1 MNKVAHYNGFVGRC
15 QQYGLTKQAADM
27 LYKNTQWRLEKQAK
41 FEKEA
46 FNIGILSRIIN
57 GPRYTK
63 NYQSNGW
70 APRGAP
76 TASDKP
82 WLNGSNSST
91 AIPHAPYDPGSSMS
105 AGESYGTPGNHL
117 ADEATGLMSQPQE
130 FYNRANPN
138 FAGWRNA
145 HQKSVR
151 AVLDQYPEFGQNG
164 KYGPRGEVYN
174 FRDHP
179 ETANHMS
186 KIYHDSMY
194 SLTNNTPKVTAP
206 IVWPALANR

>member
-41 FEKEA
+41 SE
-46 FNIGILSRIIN
+46 
-57 GPRYTK
+57 TK

-82 WLNGSNSST
+82 WLKRNPSTAT
-91 AIPHAPYDPGSSMS
+91 AIPAVPYDPGSIDPYL
-105 AGESYGTPGNHL
+105 GRSYGTPGFFL
-117 ADEATGLMSQPQE
+117 SDETDPMTGLQRMYS
-130 FYNRANPN
+130 RANPN
-138 FAGWRNA
+138 FAGWFNA
-145 HQKSVR
+145 HQESVR
-151 AVLDQYPEFGQNG
+151 KVLDQYPEFDENG
-164 KYGPRGEVYN
+164 EYGKLRRRKFY
-174 FRDHP
+174 FSDHP
-179 ETANHMS
+179 EIANHMS

-194 SLTNNTPKVTAP
+194 NLTNNTPKVIAP
-206 IVWPALANR
+206 TLANR

>member
-41 FEKEA
+41 SE
-46 FNIGILSRIIN
+46 
-57 GPRYTK
+57 TK

-76 TASDKP
+76 TAS
-82 WLNGSNSST
+82 SS
-91 AIPHAPYDPGSSMS
+91 AIPAVPYDPGSTDPIL
-105 AGESYGTPGNHL
+105 GRSYGVKGNFL
-117 ADEATGLMSQPQE
+117 ADEATAPMTCLQRLYS
-130 FYNRANPN
+130 RANPN
-138 FAGWRNA
+138 FAGWFNA
-145 HQKSVR
+145 HKESVR
-151 AVLDQYPEFGQNG
+151 KVLDQYPEFGR
-164 KYGPRGEVYN
+164 YGAYGRLSSEEFN

-194 SLTNNTPKVTAP
+194 NLTNNTPKVTAP
-206 IVWPALANR
+206 TLANR

>member
-46 FNIGILSRIIN
+46 FNLGIFSRITN
-57 GPRYTK
+57 RPRYTK

-82 WLNGSNSST
+82 WLEPDSSIAT
-91 AIPHAPYDPGSSMS
+91 AIPEAPYDPGSIDPYLSD
-105 AGESYGTPGNHL
+105 SYGAPGFQL
-117 ADEATGLMSQPQE
+117 ADEATAPMTGPQRM
-130 FYNRANPN
+130 YSRANPN
-138 FAGWRNA
+138 FAGWFNA
-145 HQKSVR
+145 HQESVR
-151 AVLDQYPEFGQNG
+151 KVLDQYPEFDENG
-164 KYGPRGEVYN
+164 EYGGLSREKFD
-174 FRDHP
+174 FREHP

-194 SLTNNTPKVTAP
+194 NLTNNTPKVTAP
-206 IVWPALANR
+206 TLANR